1 VRLSPF
7 EDKEEIEKIKKER
20 EELLRILSSY
30 SISESEK
37 KFIRRRIDVITD
49 KLLEKA
55 KYSKNKP

>member
-7 EDKEEIEKIKKER
+7 EDKEKIEKIKKER
-20 EELLRILSSY
+20 EELLRILSTY

-37 KFIRRRIDVITD
+37 KFIIRRIDVITD

-55 KYSKNKP
+55 RYSKNKL

>member
-7 EDKEEIEKIKKER
+7 EDKEEVEKIKKER
-20 EELLRILSSY
+20 EELLRILGTY

-55 KYSKNKP
+55 KYSKDKP

>member
-1 VRLSPF
+1 MRLSPF

-30 SISESEK
+30 NISESEK